1 MPAELLWDCRCR
13 LGEGTV
19 WNGADASLY
28 FVDVLGCEVLA
39 FTPGTGRQRR
49 WSMPQRIGWL
59 LPRRGGGWIAGF
71 QSGLAAL
78 TLEPEVSVQWLHRLH
93 AVDSTMRLND
103 AKVDAEG
110 RLWFGTLNHRHEAAP
125 DGRFYRWT
133 AGSVPVEVDAGY
145 HVTNGPTFSLD
156 GRTVFHTDSV
166 RATVYAYDWREDG
179 TLSPRRPWLTFG
191 PGEGYPDGMTTDA
204 GGQLWIA
211 HWDGAR
217 VTQRDAG
224 SGRVLR
230 TIELP
235 VPRVTDVVF
244 GGADGCDLFISSARA
259 GLDAAAL
266 QRAPLSGSLFVVRGA
281 GRGLPASAFA
291 G

>member
-1 MPAELLWDCRCR
+1 MRAELLWDCRCR
-13 LGEGTV
+13 LGEGTL
-19 WNGADASLY
+19 WNPADASLY
-28 FVDVLGCEVLA
+28 CVDVLGREVLA
-39 FTPGTGRQRR
+39 FTPASGRQRR
-49 WSMPQRIGWL
+49 WAMPQRIGWL
-59 LPRRGGGWIAGF
+59 LPRRRGGWIAGF
-71 QSGLAAL
+71 QAGVAAL
-78 TLEPEVSVQWLHRLH
+78 TLEPEVSIEWLHRLH
-93 AVDSTMRLND
+93 AEDSTMRLND

-110 RLWFGTLNHRHEAAP
+110 RLWFGSLNHRNEASP

-133 AGSVPVEVDAGY
+133 AGSAPVEVDSGY

-166 RATVYAYDWREDG
+166 QATVYAYEWRGDG
-179 TLSPRRPWLTFG
+179 TLSPRWPWLKFG

-204 GGQLWIA
+204 DGHLWIA

-217 VTQRDAG
+217 VTQRDG
-224 SGRVLR
+224 VSGRVLQ

-244 GGADGCDLFISSARA
+244 GGSDLDHLFISSARA

-266 QRAPLSGSLFVVRGA
+266 ERAPLSGSLFVVRGA
-281 GRGLPASAFA
+281 GRGRAGHAFA